1 MSGAKLIWLSGL
13 SLAIGGF
20 LATTG
25 WLSFAILDP
34 LHNGYLKWW
43 WWPNNLLVIS
53 GGLFMVLGLPGFYV
67 TQARQSGIIGL
78 VGFLALFAGL
88 ILSYITVQTI
98 ETITMPNVPADIR
111 RIVSVAVP
119 LLAVGTMLIVI
130 AIWQANVFPKWLAG
144 ALLLSLLLGAVKE
157 VYQFPV
163 LWEHNLFSIL
173 FTITIGL
180 MGLLT
185 MFLP

>member
-1 MSGAKLIWLSGL
+1 MSRENLIWLGGL
-13 SLAIGGF
+13 SLVIGGF
-20 LATTG
+20 LATLG
-25 WLSFAILDP
+25 WLLFAISDP
-34 LHNGYLKWW
+34 DHRGYLNWW
-43 WWPNNLLVIS
+43 WWPYNILVIS
-53 GGLFMVLGLPGFYV
+53 GGFFMVLGLPGFYV
-67 TQARQSGIIGL
+67 TQAKQSGVIGL
-78 VGFLALFAGL
+78 VGFISLFAGL

-119 LLAVGTMLIVI
+119 LLAVGIMLTVI